1 MVTWRPEPSHKVVM
15 KMFCAVPDKLEHIAT
30 SIETLL
36 DLSTLTVEGVTGR
49 LSVVEDWLMFTD
61 EKWARSLEGAGNV
74 GGGLWVL
81 LDQGSG
87 DLAVDAARRNKMSG
101 RTPAAM
107 QTAAN
112 GGDGGGGCY
121 ACRNRGNITH
131 VQKSPKYPSTKK
143 IQSSNF
149 LMKIEMTRAPI

>member
-1 MVTWRPEPSHKVVM
+1 MVDRVARWSCSAWSRRWVDQRTTPSSQGGS
-15 KMFCAVPDKLEHIAT
+15 AT
-30 SIETLL
+30 S
-36 DLSTLTVEGVTGR
+36 
-49 LSVVEDWLMFTD
+49 LMM
-61 EKWARSLEGAGNV
+61 L
-74 GGGLWVL
+74 
-81 LDQGSG
+81 QGSG

>member
-1 MVTWRPEPSHKVVM
+1 
-15 KMFCAVPDKLEHIAT
+15 
-30 SIETLL
+30 
-36 DLSTLTVEGVTGR
+36 
-49 LSVVEDWLMFTD
+49 MFTD

-107 QTAAN
+107 QIAAN